1 MMRTVRNFRVSTGVL
16 LSTVMLAGALA
27 YSLPAGAAPL
37 GQTGTGTITGQVL
50 SLNDVPLANV
60 RLAAFA
66 QGPSTPDRARL
77 AEIQTDTQ
85 GRYSVQVPEGMVW
98 VEFQTQDINGQT
110 FWGYSNLPVNVTAGQ
125 TVSGQDFR
133 VAIGVVSR
141 PPSAGPFPGMPTTG
155 AGPDVWL
162 PLAGGLGLLL
172 LLLGLE
178 QRRFQ
183 RWHDSA

>member
-1 MMRTVRNFRVSTGVL
+1 MTKNRNFRVRIDVL
-16 LSTVMLAGALA
+16 LSAMLLA
-27 YSLPAGAAPL
+27 WAVTCALPANAAPL
-37 GQTGTGTITGQVL
+37 GQAGTGTITGQVL
-50 SLNDVPLANV
+50 GLDDVPLANV

-66 QGPSTPDRARL
+66 QGPTVPDRTRL
-77 AEIQTDTQ
+77 AEIVTDTQ

-141 PPSAGPFPGMPTTG
+141 PPSTGPFPGMPTTG
-155 AGPDVWL
+155 AGPDLWL
-162 PLAGGLGLLL
+162 PVAGGLGLLVFVA
-172 LLLGLE
+172 GLV
-178 QRRFQ
+178 QRRPSP
-183 RWHDSA
+183 R